1 MRRRLLLYLLTAV
14 ALVGCSKSEV
24 DKGPH
29 LNYTLKAARLVPVK
43 AAGRKAIFSACDPS
57 LRALRIEFNS
67 SDAERTTEKN
77 LKLFLVN
84 KDGAWMIAPVEKDY
98 IDENLYGTF
107 WPGWDDSFETCDAIL
122 VEGDHVAARWSL
134 AGLGTQEGS
143 IPEPETTP
151 DGIRRFEPISNEA
164 FQAKAT
170 LDLDATLAA
179 NDLQYRIQL
188 QCSDSMTNNP
198 GGAVF
203 RRWLIGEHGFRT
215 IPTIEK
221 KLTNEW
227 VQASPFSTTRTSLG
241 FLIEHRI
248 VEFEDVQIK
257 ASGYHPMLVGRDSWI
272 LRRDKDEWVRL
283 GAIGTVMVPR
293 FGGDYGRRPGMTAPN
308 TYRFRFEGH
317 SSIDAPSGDPK
328 APVDIKDASM
338 YLDAPKAK
346 RTLLPNKRD
355 EFVFELKPEELG
367 LKPGEMLGPKQTVS
381 FPMTVVIV
389 QGERRN
395 RVAAEIEGRQLS
407 FEEVLKVIGKGR
419 IRTYVDLKSPQG
431 IVNVR

>member
-1 MRRRLLLYLLTAV
+1 MRRRLLLYPLAAV

-67 SDAERTTEKN
+67 SDAQRTTEKN

-134 AGLGTQEGS
+134 AGLGMQEGT
-143 IPEPETTP
+143 IPGMPSAPNGTIQF
-151 DGIRRFEPISNEA
+151 DPIPNES

-170 LDLDATLAA
+170 LDLNATLAA

-188 QCSDSMTNNP
+188 QCSDPSTTDGRMSI
-198 GGAVF
+198 F
-203 RRWLIGEHGFRT
+203 RRWLLGESGFRT
-215 IPTIEK
+215 FPAIEK
-221 KLTNEW
+221 KLATEW

-241 FLIEHRI
+241 LLIEHRI
-248 VEFEDVQIK
+248 AEFEDVQIK
-257 ASGYHPMLVGRDSWI
+257 ASGYHPMIVGRESWI
-272 LRRDKDEWVRL
+272 LRRDKDEITR
-283 GAIGTVMVPR
+283 IGQAGVAMVPR
-293 FGGDYGRRPGMTAPN
+293 YGGDYGRRPGVTAPN
-308 TYRFRFEGH
+308 TYRFRFLVP
-317 SSIDAPSGDPK
+317 SSIDDPLGDLSM
-328 APVDIKDASM
+328 AGGLHDATR
-338 YLDAPKAK
+338 YIDAPTAK
-346 RTLLPNKRD
+346 RTFFPGEGD
-355 EFVFELKPEELG
+355 EFVFEVKPEELG

-381 FPMTVVIV
+381 FPATVVIV
-389 QGERRN
+389 YGERRN
-395 RVAAEIEGRQLS
+395 RVAAEIEGRQPS

-419 IRTYVDLKSPQG
+419 IRTYVDLKAPQG